1 MNSYNHYAQF
11 NHLAMKR
18 KAKRQATTTEIKRQA
33 TLGLTVFAVAFLI
46 GFALPAFC
54 LAIGRLINF
63 I

>member
-1 MNSYNHYAQF
+1 
-11 NHLAMKR
+11 MKR